1 MPKQK
6 LTQQDFQQAADTLG
20 CHIAAV
26 KAVAEVESRESGF
39 LENDE
44 PVILFER
51 HIFSAR
57 THHLFDKVNPN
68 ISNSRPGGYG
78 KLNEQHA
85 RLAEAVKL
93 DRDAALMSCSWGK
106 FQIMGFNFSLAGY
119 NTLQDFINAM
129 YRSEKDHLQ
138 AFIQY
143 LKEMSLDDELRNQ
156 EWAEFAKRY
165 NGPGY
170 KRNRYDTK
178 LKAAFKK
185 YLF

>member
-1 MPKQK
+1 MPKPK
-6 LTQQDFQQAADTLG
+6 LTQQDYQEAADSLG

-26 KAVAEVESRESGF
+26 KAVAEVESLDSGF

-44 PVILFER
+44 PVILYER
-51 HIFSAR
+51 HIFSHR
-57 THHLFDKVNPN
+57 TNHMFDKVSPS
-68 ISNSRPGGYG
+68 ISNPRPGGYG
-78 KLNEQHA
+78 KLSEQHD
-85 RLAEAVKL
+85 RLMQAVKL
-93 DRDAALMSCSWGK
+93 NRDAALMSCSWGK

-138 AFIQY
+138 AFVQY
-143 LKEMSLDDELRNQ
+143 IKEMSLDDELRNQ
-156 EWAEFAKRY
+156 EWIAFAKRY
-165 NGPGY
+165 NGPAY

-185 YLF
+185 YLV

>member
-6 LTQQDFQQAADTLG
+6 LTQQDFQEAADALG
-20 CHIAAV
+20 CHIAAI
-26 KAVAEVESRESGF
+26 KAMAELESRDSGF

-44 PVILFER
+44 PIIWFER

-57 THHLFDKVNPN
+57 TLHIFDKVNPN
-68 ISNSRPGGYG
+68 ISNPRPGGYG
-78 KLNEQHA
+78 KISEQHT
-85 RLAEAVKL
+85 RLMEAVKL
-93 DRDAALMSCSWGK
+93 NRDAALMSCSWGK
-106 FQIMGFNFSLAGY
+106 FQIMGYNFPLAGF

-138 AFIQY
+138 SFIHY
-143 LKEMSLDDELRNQ
+143 IKEMSLDEVLRNQ
-156 EWAEFAKRY
+156 EWTEFAKRY

-185 YLF
+185 YLL